1 MPPGEGILTDLVEET
16 LLSGAPDAHGDRP
29 VRYRAIVNCGRPVR
43 DMKVEI
49 RDDDGAVLGDR
60 QIGRI
65 YCSGPS
71 VMIGYFRDPEATEAC
86 LKDGWLD
93 TGDMGYMADGYIFIV
108 GRSEEHTSEL
118 QSLMRI
124 SYAVFCL
131 NKKKKLNN

>member
-1 MPPGEGILTDLVEET
+1 
-16 LLSGAPDAHGDRP
+16 
-29 VRYRAIVNCGRPVR
+29 
-43 DMKVEI
+43 MKVEI

-108 GRSEEHTSEL
+108 GRAKDMIIVNGKNHWRSEERRGGKECVRTCS
-118 QSLMRI
+118 SRW
-124 SYAVFCL
+124 SP
-131 NKKKKLNN
+131 

>member
-71 VMIGYFRDPEATEAC
+71 VMIGYFRDPEATDE
-86 LKDGWLD
+86 
-93 TGDMGYMADGYIFIV
+93 I
-108 GRSEEHTSEL
+108 GRATCRERVC
-118 QSLMRI
+118 Q
-124 SYAVFCL
+124 YV
-131 NKKKKLNN
+131 

>member
-1 MPPGEGILTDLVEET
+1 MRISDGSADVCSADL
-16 LLSGAPDAHGDRP
+16 RP
-29 VRYRAIVNCGRPVR
+29 VRYREIVNCGRPVR

-108 GRSEEHTSEL
+108 GRAKAMIIVTGKHH
-118 QSLMRI
+118 
-124 SYAVFCL
+124 
-131 NKKKKLNN
+131 

>member
-71 VMIGYFRDPEATEAC
+71 VMFGYFRDPEAHEAY
-86 LKDGWLD
+86 LHDRDSVVQGRGVSDRDDLGSIPFIKTTQSIINLD
-93 TGDMGYMADGYIFIV
+93 SIIHY
-108 GRSEEHTSEL
+108 
-118 QSLMRI
+118 
-124 SYAVFCL
+124 
-131 NKKKKLNN
+131 

>member
-1 MPPGEGILTDLVEET
+1 
-16 LLSGAPDAHGDRP
+16 
-29 VRYRAIVNCGRPVR
+29 
-43 DMKVEI
+43 MKVEI
-49 RDDDGAVLGDR
+49 RDDDGAVLGNR

-108 GRSEEHTSEL
+108 GRAKDMIIVNGKNHRSEEHTSEL
-118 QSLMRI
+118 KSLMRT
-124 SYAVFCL
+124 SYAVFC
-131 NKKKKLNN
+131 

>member
-65 YCSGPS
+65 YCSGHS

-86 LKDGWLD
+86 LKGGWVD
-93 TGDMGYMADGYIFIV
+93 TGDMAYIAAGNVLILR
-108 GRSEEHTSEL
+108 RSKDHMLANGNTP
-118 QSLMRI
+118 
-124 SYAVFCL
+124 
-131 NKKKKLNN
+131 